1 MEKVIR
7 MADKPRQ
14 KPNRVT
20 RKDADDVFYAT
31 ATEPLRKHKAKT
43 PLTQHPMETHRI
55 AQRAAE
61 LVEKG
66 KRRVDKHGDQYRDPK
81 GK

>member
-1 MEKVIR
+1 MAREK
-7 MADKPRQ
+7 Q

-43 PLTQHPMETHRI
+43 PAYQHPMETARI
-55 AQRAAE
+55 AKTAGE
-61 LVEKG
+61 LVQKG
-66 KRRVDKHGDQYRDPK
+66 KARVDKHGDQYREPN
-81 GK
+81 GKK